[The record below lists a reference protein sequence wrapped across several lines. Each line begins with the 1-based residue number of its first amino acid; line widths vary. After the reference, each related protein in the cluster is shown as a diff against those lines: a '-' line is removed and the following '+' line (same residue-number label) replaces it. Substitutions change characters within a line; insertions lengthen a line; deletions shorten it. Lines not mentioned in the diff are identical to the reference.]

1 MKFFMGLVVGIALM
15 PMPLFAMENG
25 RAIAGIAIAA
35 KQQNMLPTAPW
46 ISTMR
51 IINDSGTIALADGRE
66 LMRRPQETLSYTT
79 QDDTNRLFDPD
90 VSRFYKPKMPR
101 FNAVWNYAGRT
112 VGEVIS
118 VGIDSGYQAEKITVK
133 PALFLGYARSMQV
146 GRGKYFAFAT
156 GGWLSG
162 RVTHRPCREVDGGR
176 RYYYCA
182 NLSSWDHF
190 RPPKHQLQHY
200 YQFLYK
206 HEF

>member
-25 RAIAGIAIAA
+25 RTIAGIAIAA
-35 KQQNMLPTAPW
+35 KQQHMLPTAPW

-66 LMRRPQETLSYTT
+66 LMRRPQWGTYVDQKGIQTHDLS
-79 QDDTNRLFDPD
+79 Q
-90 VSRFYKPKMPR
+90 FYKPKMPR

-133 PALFLGYARSMQV
+133 PALFMGYARSMQV

-156 GGWLSG
+156 GGWLG
-162 RVTHRPCREVDGGR
+162 GKVTYKACHSKDIPEHNF
-176 RYYYCA
+176 YCGA
-182 NLSSWDHF
+182 NIIHWSEF